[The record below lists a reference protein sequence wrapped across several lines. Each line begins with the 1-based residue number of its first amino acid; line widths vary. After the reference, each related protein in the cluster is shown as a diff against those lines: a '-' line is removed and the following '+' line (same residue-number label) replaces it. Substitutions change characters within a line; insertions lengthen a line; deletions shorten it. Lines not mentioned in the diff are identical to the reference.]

1 MLFSINVYKYI
12 VLCWFWNQGM
22 EVGVAFFIIIP
33 NKPFT
38 ELLILIWQLFFSVG
52 LKNLVSKKSLVSK
65 LPRKFP
71 QTENVLLNLKIRL
84 PLVFVVFLHQPL
96 NEQTGRS
103 YFTQWDDWFPLLIRH
118 SVIAKRNGQTRLYEL
133 PGNFS
138 RIFVNTPMPNHK
150 EQPQNAGYFRTQLF
164 RRRIWRHFTRQSTPA

>member
-1 MLFSINVYKYI
+1 
-12 VLCWFWNQGM
+12 M

-71 QTENVLLNLKIRL
+71 QTENILLNLKIRL

-96 NEQTGRS
+96 NE
-103 YFTQWDDWFPLLIRH
+103 
-118 SVIAKRNGQTRLYEL
+118 
-133 PGNFS
+133 
-138 RIFVNTPMPNHK
+138 
-150 EQPQNAGYFRTQLF
+150 
-164 RRRIWRHFTRQSTPA
+164 